1 MTDAPDSVDSTDPEE
16 NAAPQEGTDA
26 RRKRAEEAV
35 RAIADG
41 AQPGAEAFRLSNEF
55 TDEWTA
61 RLAARLRRIL
71 GRR

>member
-1 MTDAPDSVDSTDPEE
+1 MTDARGPEE
-16 NAAPQEGTDA
+16 SPGSDESADA
-26 RRKRAEEAV
+26 RRKRAEDAV

>member
-1 MTDAPDSVDSTDPEE
+1 MTDAPGPEVSPGPDESPGPEE
-16 NAAPQEGTDA
+16 NADA
-26 RRKRAEEAV
+26 RRKRAEDAV

-61 RLAARLRRIL
+61 RLATRLRRIL